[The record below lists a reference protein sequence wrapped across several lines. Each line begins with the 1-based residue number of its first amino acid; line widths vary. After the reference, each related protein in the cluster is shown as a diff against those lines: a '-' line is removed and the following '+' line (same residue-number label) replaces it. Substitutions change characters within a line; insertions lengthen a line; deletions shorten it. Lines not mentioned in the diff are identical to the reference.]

1 MKTIEFLPD
10 RLNAE
15 TVVFKGFTTP
25 ELGYAALIGAV
36 AGLILSLMMM
46 LVIGIGWPIIPT
58 CTLITPLMLIFIGG
72 RFLVSF
78 KRNKPNF
85 YLYLRIQKM
94 LSHMGIGS
102 KLLVRHDRSWSLRR
116 SQRVRRGGV

>member
-15 TVVFKGFTTP
+15 TVVFRGFTTP

-36 AGLILSLMMM
+36 AGLMLSLILM
-46 LVIGIGWPIIPT
+46 LITGISWPVIPT
-58 CTLITPLMLIFIGG
+58 CTLITPLVFIFIGG
-72 RFLVSF
+72 RFLVRF

-85 YLYLRIQKM
+85 YLYLRIQKL
-94 LSHMGIGS
+94 LSHIGIGS
-102 KLLVRHDRSWSLRR
+102 QFLVRHDRNWSLRR
-116 SQRVRRGGV
+116 SKPVRKGGV

>member
-15 TVVFKGFTTP
+15 TVVFRGFTTP

-36 AGLILSLMMM
+36 SGLILSLIMM
-46 LVIGIGWPIIPT
+46 LVTGIGWPIIPT
-58 CTLITPLMLIFIGG
+58 CTLITPLIFIFIGG
-72 RFLVSF
+72 RFLVRF

-85 YLYLRIQKM
+85 TSTSGFKNTEPYWYREQ
-94 LSHMGIGS
+94 SSGPS
-102 KLLVRHDRSWSLRR
+102 
-116 SQRVRRGGV
+116 